1 MATTSLKLPDSLKE
15 RVNALAAQA
24 NKSPHAFMVDLIAEQ
39 TERAEKRQAFI
50 NSALAS
56 KKEFDETGLAYDADE
71 VHAYLRAKIRGQ
83 TPAPLVLKKY
93 K

>member
-1 MATTSLKLPDSLKE
+1 MATTSLKLPDELKQ

-24 NKSPHAFMVDLIAEQ
+24 KKSPHAFMVDVIAKEA
-39 TERAEKRQAFI
+39 ERAEKRQAFI
-50 NSALAS
+50 QSALAA
-56 KKEFDETGLAYDADE
+56 KKDFDETGLAYDADE
-71 VHAYLRAKIRGQ
+71 VHAYFRAKIQGQ